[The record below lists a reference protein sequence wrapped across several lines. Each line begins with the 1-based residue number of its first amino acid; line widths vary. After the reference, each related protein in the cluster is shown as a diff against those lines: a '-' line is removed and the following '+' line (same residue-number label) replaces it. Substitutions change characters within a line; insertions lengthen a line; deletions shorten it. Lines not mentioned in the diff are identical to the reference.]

1 MNGKD
6 ELKELF
12 FKHVCQTSSEPIGLV
27 VERAKGSFIYAIDGE
42 AYLDFM
48 SGVAVNNIGH
58 THPKVVS
65 AIIEQ
70 AQKYLHVM
78 VYGEYVLEPQVELAK
93 RLSELLPEPL
103 NVVYFTNS
111 GTEAN
116 EGALK
121 AAKKF
126 TRKRKLVAFEGSFH
140 GDTHGSLSVT
150 GRNVYREPF
159 EPLLPNVVFLPFN
172 DIDALSQIDEQTA
185 AVIVEPIQGEG
196 GIRIPS
202 EKFMKELRRRC
213 DDVGALLIFD
223 EVQTGFGRTGKMFA
237 MEHWDIV
244 PDIVTLA
251 KALGGGM
258 PIGAFVGRRDVMETL
273 SKEPPLSHVTT
284 FGGHPICCAAALAS
298 IDVIVT
304 ERLWERASST
314 GEYILNRLRRLKVSS
329 SLISDVRGLG
339 LLIGIELVSGEVAR
353 QFVSHS
359 LKRHLILGWTLHT
372 DRVVRIAPPLNVSDE
387 EVEMAMR
394 IIEESLRECEESS

>member
-1 MNGKD
+1 MGMTGSE
-6 ELKELF
+6 ELRQLF
-12 FKHVCQTSSEPIGLV
+12 LRHVCQTSDEPIGLV
-27 VERAKGSFIYAIDGE
+27 VERARGSFVYTVDGE

-48 SGVAVNNIGH
+48 SGIAVCNIGH

-65 AIIEQ
+65 AVIEQ

-78 VYGEYVLEPQVELAK
+78 VYGEYVLEPQVMLAK

-116 EGALK
+116 EGAIK
-121 AAKKF
+121 VAKKF
-126 TRKRKLVAFEGSFH
+126 TRRRKLIAFEGSFH

-150 GRNVYREPF
+150 GRSVYREPF
-159 EPLLPNVVFLPFN
+159 EPLLPDVVFLPFN
-172 DIDALSQIDEQTA
+172 DVDALREIDEKTA

-202 EKFMKELRRRC
+202 ERFVKELRNRC
-213 DDVGALLIFD
+213 TQVGALLIFD

-258 PIGAFVGRRDVMETL
+258 PIGAFVGSADVMKTL
-273 SKEPPLSHVTT
+273 SSEPPLSHVTT
-284 FGGHPICCAAALAS
+284 FGGHPVCCAAALAS
-298 IDVIVT
+298 IDVIVG
-304 ERLWERASST
+304 ERLWERASAV
-314 GEYILNRLRRLKVSS
+314 GEYVLGRLRRLKEQSE
-329 SLISDVRGLG
+329 LISDVRGLG
-339 LLIGIELVSGEVAR
+339 LLMGVE
-353 QFVSHS
+353 FVSADVAKKFVS
-359 LKRHLILGWTLHT
+359 ESFKRHLILGWTLHSN
-372 DRVVRIAPPLNVSDE
+372 RVVRIAPPLNVSDD

-394 IIEESLRECEESS
+394 IIEEALQVLER